1 MIPPELLASL
11 SCKLSKQA
19 LSMSFDKPS
28 DTVREGKTD
37 LQVQNPYLVQ
47 LLVSL
52 VKDPSP

>member
-28 DTVREGKTD
+28 DTVRERKTD